1 MARKCWYPTL
11 YIPNSMAG
19 TSASTTMIIVRFESV
34 ASWMCA
40 PIFAVVLGTK
50 RKDSKPSNT
59 E

>member
-1 MARKCWYPTL
+1 
-11 YIPNSMAG
+11 MAG